1 MKRQGK
7 VIRSDGKKKRMIFSE
22 EEWLNQKQKKKQ
34 KKKKKMREKP
44 HKLKIKEN
52 GVSDNY
58 PKKFRDEKQ

>member
-7 VIRSDGKKKRMIFSE
+7 VIRSDGKKFLE
-22 EEWLNQKQKKKQ
+22 EEWLNQKQKKTKN
-34 KKKKKMREKP
+34 EVKP
-44 HKLKIKEN
+44 HKLKRKEN